1 MAYKISRDADKLAR
15 TPILI
20 KKIVINW
27 SNKIY

>member
-15 TPILI
+15 THILI
-20 KKIVINW
+20 KKIVIKW